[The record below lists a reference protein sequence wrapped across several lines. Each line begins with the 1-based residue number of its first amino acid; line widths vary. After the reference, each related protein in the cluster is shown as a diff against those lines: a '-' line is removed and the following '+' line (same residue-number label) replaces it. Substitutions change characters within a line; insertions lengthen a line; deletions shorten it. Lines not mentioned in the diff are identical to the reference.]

1 MKLFTKYS
9 RVNLL
14 AIIVIFLLSVIA
26 FYFAIRYILIGQ
38 VDDDLRIEQREI
50 EGYVKEHNSL
60 PESISVKDQKIS
72 YVLSDAYS
80 PKRRFKTIAGG
91 HIEDKEKEPYRILQ
105 FGIIANGNIYTTTV
119 AKSLESTDDLT
130 YSILWISSATIL
142 LILTVSFFINRILL
156 KRLWRPFY
164 DSLDIIKNFRV
175 DRKQSLQFPSTKID
189 EFLFMNKT
197 LKNAT
202 DEARK
207 EYLLLKEFTENASHE
222 MQTPLAIIRSK
233 LDLLIQDENLTE
245 GQSKTMQSTYNAVE
259 KLSKLNQSLLLLAK
273 IENHQF
279 GETTSI
285 DLKQKITEKLDAFHE
300 LWQNQN
306 ISVSSILEDTTV
318 QINSELA
325 DILLNNLLSNA
336 TRHNFPNGFINLV
349 LNEKKLEISNSSS
362 ERKLNSEQMFLRFF
376 SQDKKSKYNGLG
388 LSIIKQIC
396 QVSGFSISYSYE
408 KDQHHFLLSW

>member
-9 RVNLL
+9 RINLL
-14 AIIVIFLLSVIA
+14 ATIIIFLLSSIA
-26 FYFAIRYILIGQ
+26 FYFAIRYILINQ
-38 VDDDLRIEQREI
+38 VDEDLRIEEHEI
-50 EGYVKEHNSL
+50 ETYVSEHNTL
-60 PESISVKDQKIS
+60 PEPIPVKDQKINYALANHNFQKKKFETIKGVSSETQRQDS
-72 YVLSDAYS
+72 Y
-80 PKRRFKTIAGG
+80 RT
-91 HIEDKEKEPYRILQ
+91 LQ
-105 FGIIANGNIYTTTV
+105 FGIGVNNNTYVVTV
-119 AKSLESTDDLT
+119 AKSLEATNDLT
-130 YSILWISSATIL
+130 FSILLISSSTIL
-142 LILTVSFFINRILL
+142 LILVVSFIINRILL
-156 KRLWRPFY
+156 KRLWKPFY
-164 DSLDIIKNFRV
+164 NSLSIIRNFRV
-175 DRKQSLQFPSTKID
+175 DKKQTLDFSTTTID
-189 EFLFMNKT
+189 EFSFMNKT

-245 GQSKTMQSTYNAVE
+245 EQSKTMQSTYNAVE

-279 GETTSI
+279 AETTSI

-306 ISVSSILEDTTV
+306 ISVSSILEDATV

-336 TRHNFPNGFINLV
+336 TRHNFPNGFINIIL
-349 LNEKKLEISNSSS
+349 KARKLEISNSSS
-362 ERKLNSEQMFLRFF
+362 ERELNSEQMFLRFF

-408 KDQHHFLLSW
+408 KDQHHFVLSW